1 MELGRGLGRG
11 DVSRARGRREPER
24 CAGGARTGVGVGGRA
39 AGKELRGQQSLCEE
53 GAGLG
58 LSELGRRWRVWAG
71 PGEERLPPCHSASV
85 PTLWCPPTGPES
97 GHQGE
102 CWRKEDAP
110 LPSRPRLIGQR
121 CPSFPQCVASCHRY
135 HRRRHCRPP
144 CLGLHSEGVLS
155 SFSHC
160 GLARQESFEL
170 SFISLYFVLG
180 ETVQR
185 GEGELPEAT
194 QQVSGRWVS
203 GGFSSLLLTE
213 GGLPARSPLR
223 PFGF

>member
-1 MELGRGLGRG
+1 M
-11 DVSRARGRREPER
+11 
-24 CAGGARTGVGVGGRA
+24 
-39 AGKELRGQQSLCEE
+39 
-53 GAGLG
+53 
-58 LSELGRRWRVWAG
+58 SELGRRWRVWAG
-71 PGEERLPPCHSASV
+71 PGEERLPPCHLASV

-121 CPSFPQCVASCHRY
+121 RLSFPQCVASCHRY

-144 CLGLHSEGVLS
+144 CLDLHSEGVLS

-185 GEGELPEAT
+185 GEGELSRSVGAGSPAASRPCFSRKGGSLRGPP
-194 QQVSGRWVS
+194 SGHLDS
-203 GGFSSLLLTE
+203 
-213 GGLPARSPLR
+213 RSKR
-223 PFGF
+223 A